1 MLRVVVCITSLGD
14 ILTHRVWFHVAPRF
28 KKMWEHGLW
37 HLKTRLRAR
46 HLLSRTLSI
55 CLELLSARRFDWCIV
70 QAWLGFGSGRF
81 RYLDTYPSW
90 KTVPVSGLLCELP
103 SQIVVQLL
111 HRSIL
116 RWTHHHVCVFL
127 IATVPARTTNCVT
140 AAQFSGYAPSH
151 GELED
156 GARTRLAQN
165 DPSGCPVLT
174 LWGCG
179 RYFLLVPKKLQKTV
193 AGVGGGRISGGQ
205 SLQWYV
211 MWILIP
217 WGIID

>member
-55 CLELLSARRFDWCIV
+55 CLEVLSARHFDWCIE
-70 QAWLGFGSGRF
+70 QGWLGSDRGRF
-81 RYLDTYPSW
+81 HYLDTYPSW

-111 HRSIL
+111 HCSIL

-127 IATVPARTTNCVT
+127 IATVPAGTTNCVT
-140 AAQFSGYAPSH
+140 AAQFSGYAPSRA
-151 GELED
+151 ELQD
-156 GARTRLAQN
+156 GCADKACSKWPLRMSSAGFVGVWTQSPSRAQN
-165 DPSGCPVLT
+165 SN
-174 LWGCG
+174 
-179 RYFLLVPKKLQKTV
+179 RLLR
-193 AGVGGGRISGGQ
+193 G
-205 SLQWYV
+205 
-211 MWILIP
+211 
-217 WGIID
+217 